1 MKVTLPFALLAMLNL
16 NCAAQEPAAEV
27 QQPASSGSSQD
38 QADSANQT
46 LAVPVGNRVASPAGT
61 YVDGEIEKVLK
72 HGPTGHA
79 GLQVHFMR
87 MVFDNGYTV
96 SLEGATA
103 QARRRTEED
112 QDFPRA
118 HSPQH
123 SGFAASAFPQQQP
136 PLPPPLPPLPK
147 LGPSAGEVAGIG
159 IGIAAATAIGFI
171 VLNRHSA
178 DNF

>member
-1 MKVTLPFALLAMLNL
+1 MTCMPNRLS
-16 NCAAQEPAAEV
+16 E
-27 QQPASSGSSQD
+27 SS
-38 QADSANQT
+38 
-46 LAVPVGNRVASPAGT
+46 
-61 YVDGEIEKVLK
+61 
-72 HGPTGHA
+72 
-79 GLQVHFMR
+79 
-87 MVFDNGYTV
+87 
-96 SLEGATA
+96 A

-178 DNF
+178 DNIVLDAGYQFEMVIGSPLVLDAGHVAAAIAASNAQ